1 MRLLGLSRPTAR
13 LICGVPCR
21 SEVTGFSSYTLKGG
35 NWALPA
41 PSRDQRLEV
50 LEWENDFLRAQVDAQ
65 YGQLD
70 FYEDCIA
77 KMVAVVYA

>member
-1 MRLLGLSRPTAR
+1 M
-13 LICGVPCR
+13 
-21 SEVTGFSSYTLKGG
+21 
-35 NWALPA
+35 PA